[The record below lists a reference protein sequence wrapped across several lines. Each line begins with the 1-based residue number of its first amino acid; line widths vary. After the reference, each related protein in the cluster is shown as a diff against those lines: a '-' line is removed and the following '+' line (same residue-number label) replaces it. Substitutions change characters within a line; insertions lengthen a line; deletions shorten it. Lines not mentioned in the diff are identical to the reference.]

1 MSTIQFTCPQCGG
14 LAEKDIGNYNR
25 AIKGGYKV
33 YCSRVCSGIGR
44 RSGKTVDQ
52 LKAEKAEYDKQY
64 RYYQKDCIKEKKAAA
79 FKKDYA
85 ANPEKYK
92 EERKRRYP
100 KHLKYL
106 QSPEYKKWKREYDQ
120 HYVSKRLYGE
130 FAECHILLKQIDK
143 TNDYT
148 KEQRFQD
155 GLLSRTTKSKR
166 KWKSLQQTTSKQHF
180 GKL

>member
-14 LAEKDIGNYNR
+14 IGEKYAGHYNR

-44 RSGKTVDQ
+44 RSNKTPEDR
-52 LKAEKAEYDKQY
+52 KAEKAEYDKRY
-64 RYYQKDCIKEKKAAA
+64 RYYEKEGIKAKKAAA

-92 EERKRRYP
+92 QERKRKYAA
-100 KHLKYL
+100 HLKYL
-106 QSPEYKKWKREYDQ
+106 QSPEYKKWKHEYDQ
-120 HYVSKRLYGE
+120 KYHAVKRYGE
-130 FAECHILLKQIDK
+130 FAESFLLLKQIDK
-143 TNDYT
+143 ENDYT
-148 KEQRFQD
+148 KQQQFQD